1 MLIVIPWY
9 NSPSEIL
16 SNKKIIY
23 INKKKQGNQNDILE
37 TNRKNNKGTTKK
49 LMIYKKQIAK

>member
-37 TNRKNNKGTTKK
+37 TNIKERIIKGQQKN
-49 LMIYKKQIAK
+49 L